1 MKLKKILSAVFA
13 ASMLI
18 FSSCEDGL
26 DIPKHG
32 NMGGQEDFYKTDA
45 EVEQAVASLFT
56 SWGGNY
62 YNWFFLKNLISD
74 DVWTG
79 GGSRGDNSDMERLN
93 EYNFDTD
100 HGMISG
106 LYQGLYGIIY
116 KANLIIEKVEPDS
129 PVKKQ
134 AIAEAYFFRAWAHF
148 ELVTLWGTAPVV
160 DHLLEPDE
168 YHQPNSTPEQLWAQV
183 ESDLHTAIDSN
194 ALPSKSGVNDPAAGI
209 RVAKE
214 VAQAML
220 GKALLFQGKYAE
232 AATELDKVINSGKYE
247 LYTGEYDLLHH
258 VATNGCCEA
267 MLEVQKRFDPEQ
279 TWSQFT
285 MTYLMMGWRTGLL
298 NMGSMDMIAMGTYGF
313 INPTA
318 ALYDAFV
325 AREGKDGYRLK
336 GTIRTYDELNAE
348 YGLSVNAGE
357 RLVGHEGLFNWKN
370 RALKEDCII
379 DASYFQGMQYIN
391 LRVMRYAEVLLLA
404 AEAHVMSGGSKATDY
419 VNAIRTR
426 AHLAPLSSVTMDDVK
441 AEKRLELCMECTR
454 FQDLVR
460 WGDAEKYLGER
471 GKNVPA
477 FSSTGLEASAFT
489 NATYGFKD
497 KHKLLP
503 IPRKEMEL
511 NLNMEQNPGW

>member
-1 MKLKKILSAVFA
+1 MKLKQILSAVFT
-13 ASMLI
+13 ASILI

-32 NMGGQEDFYKTDA
+32 NMGGQDDFYKTDE
-45 EVEQAVASLFT
+45 EVEQAVASLYS

-62 YNWFFLKNLISD
+62 YNWFMVKNLISD

-116 KANLIIEKVEPDS
+116 KANLIIEKVEPDT
-129 PVKKQ
+129 PVKKK

-160 DHLLEPDE
+160 DHLLNPDE
-168 YHQPNSTPEQLWAQV
+168 YHQPNSTPEALWQQV
-183 ESDLHTAIDSN
+183 ESDLRTSIDSG
-194 ALPSKSGVNDPAAGI
+194 ALTTKNSVNDPAAGI
-209 RVAKE
+209 RIAKE

-247 LYTGEYDLLHH
+247 LYSGEYDMLHH
-258 VATNGCCEA
+258 AAANGCCEA
-267 MLEVQKRFDPEQ
+267 MLEVQKRNDPEQ
-279 TWSQFT
+279 TWSQLT

-298 NMGSMDMIAMGTYGF
+298 NMGSMDMISMGTYGF
-313 INPTA
+313 INPTSS
-318 ALYDAFV
+318 LYNSFV

-336 GTIRTYDELNAE
+336 GTIRTYEDLNSE
-348 YGLSVNAGE
+348 YGLTVNAGE

-370 RALKEDCII
+370 RGLKEDCIM

-404 AEAHVMSGGSKATDY
+404 AEAHVMSGGSKAVDY
-419 VNAIRTR
+419 INGIRKR
-426 AHLAPLSSVTMDDVK
+426 AKLSPLGSVTIEDVK
-441 AEKRLELCMECTR
+441 AEKRLELCMECVR

-460 WGDAEKYLGER
+460 WGDAAKYLGEQ

-477 FSSTGLEASAFT
+477 FSASGIEANAFT
-489 NATYGFKD
+489 NATYGFKE
-497 KHKLLP
+497 KHNLLP
-503 IPRKEMEL
+503 IPRKEIEL